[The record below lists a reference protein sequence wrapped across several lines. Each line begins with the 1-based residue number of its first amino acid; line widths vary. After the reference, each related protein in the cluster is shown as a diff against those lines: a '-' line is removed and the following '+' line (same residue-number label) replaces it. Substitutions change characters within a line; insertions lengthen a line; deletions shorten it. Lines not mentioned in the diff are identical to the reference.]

1 MHLAPKMKPLRTA
14 AGIRKARVLRR
25 AMTDAELRMWYHLRA
40 GRFLGLKFR
49 RQVPL
54 GNYIVDFICPS
65 ALLIV
70 ELDGGQHAERIAQDE
85 ERSRWLQGQGYRV
98 IRFWNSDVLGNLE
111 GVLQE
116 IEANCRPSPRPSP

>member
-1 MHLAPKMKPLRTA
+1 MKPLRTA